1 MLAPASWYSIR
12 PLSPLSCTLTI
23 QVNKHSPIACELSPA
38 CNSYCILPF
47 PFFSISSRT
56 TPVLKRSDAHMHFLL
71 LSQTLHL
78 TISLLVSE
86 VNICIVLV
94 AQGGCAGVRRTA
106 RLLNH
111 TPFTAA
117 FQDNAAHRATHAFQN
132 QLASVFIRQIIVA
145 SAACVGRT
153 LVEHVVCVHV
163 CKQFGV

>member
-1 MLAPASWYSIR
+1 MLCLPYGICNQFLHSARFFP
-12 PLSPLSCTLTI
+12 SPRIT
-23 QVNKHSPIACELSPA
+23 Q
-38 CNSYCILPF
+38 
-47 PFFSISSRT
+47 
-56 TPVLKRSDAHMHFLL
+56 VLKRSDAHMHFLL

-86 VNICIVLV
+86 VNNYIVLV

-111 TPFTAA
+111 NPFTAA

-132 QLASVFIRQIIVA
+132 QLASVLIRIIVA

-163 CKQFGV
+163 YKQFGV